1 MSSGS
6 TGTPLRNG
14 NFPPPSYIDPASLMQ
29 IQSLE
34 LRAKTVVEGFFS
46 GLHRSPYHG
55 FSVEFTEYRQYVAG
69 DDLRYLDWKLLGR
82 SDRYYVKRF
91 EDETNLRCQIV
102 LDNSRSM
109 AYGSPGYSK
118 SDYGKTLAGTIAY
131 YLTTQRDAVG
141 LFRFSNT
148 VDEYLPPRYRPG
160 HLRRVLMSLEQQPE
174 GNGSGILAAL
184 KSVTE
189 RTRKRGLLV
198 LISDFLAPLEELE
211 QQLAYVR
218 ATGSEVVIF
227 HLVDPEEQNFNFSE
241 PELFVDAE
249 TGREVYVD
257 PQAGRGAYQQ
267 RFREHQQQL
276 SQACQN
282 LGVQLSTVTTD
293 VPLEQVLGEFL
304 RTRLR
309 VTQTR
314 RRG

>member
-1 MSSGS
+1 
-6 TGTPLRNG
+6 
-14 NFPPPSYIDPASLMQ
+14 
-29 IQSLE
+29 
-34 LRAKTVVEGFFS
+34 
-46 GLHRSPYHG
+46 
-55 FSVEFTEYRQYVAG
+55 
-69 DDLRYLDWKLLGR
+69 
-82 SDRYYVKRF
+82 
-91 EDETNLRCQIV
+91 
-102 LDNSRSM
+102 
-109 AYGSPGYSK
+109 
-118 SDYGKTLAGTIAY
+118 
-131 YLTTQRDAVG
+131 
-141 LFRFSNT
+141 
-148 VDEYLPPRYRPG
+148 
-160 HLRRVLMSLEQQPE
+160 MSLEQQPE

-184 KSVTE
+184 ESVTE